1 MYQKLIIEG
10 NTVYEIDEECLC
22 GRRPERKEQEPEE
35 EKKRKKERG
44 GR

>member
-10 NTVYEIDEECLC
+10 NTVYEIDEECAC
-22 GRRPERKEQEPEE
+22 RRERERKEKEAEE
-35 EKKRKKERG
+35 EKKYKKERG